1 MRETIRNAM
10 TAKSKQ
16 VVLER
21 TYRATVQELWDL
33 WTTREGFESWWA
45 PEGFRTHVHSIE
57 ACEGGELHYDMIAD
71 TPEMTALMKETG
83 LPVSHLERAR
93 FSEFQ
98 PMERLVLRLT
108 IDFVPGV
115 APYES
120 TIMVDFFPSGE
131 WVRMVIT
138 LLPMH
143 DEAFTSMAEQGL
155 ESQLRNLDRLVLI
168 RHH

>member
-1 MRETIRNAM
+1 MRETIRTAM

-21 TYRATVQELWDL
+21 SYRATVQELWDL
-33 WTTREGFESWWA
+33 WTTSDGFESWWD
-45 PEGFRTHVHSIE
+45 PEGCRTHVRTLD
-57 ACEGGELHYDMIAD
+57 AREGGELHYEMIAD
-71 TPEMTALMKETG
+71 TPEMIASMKDMG

-93 FSEFQ
+93 FSVFR
-98 PMERLVLRLT
+98 PMERLVLRLM
-108 IDFVPGV
+108 IDFIPGI

-120 TIMVDFFPSGE
+120 TLMVDFFPSGE
-131 WVRMVIT
+131 HVRMVVT

-143 DEAFTSMAEQGL
+143 DETFTEMAKQGL
-155 ESQLRNLDRLVLI
+155 ESQLRNLDRVVLS